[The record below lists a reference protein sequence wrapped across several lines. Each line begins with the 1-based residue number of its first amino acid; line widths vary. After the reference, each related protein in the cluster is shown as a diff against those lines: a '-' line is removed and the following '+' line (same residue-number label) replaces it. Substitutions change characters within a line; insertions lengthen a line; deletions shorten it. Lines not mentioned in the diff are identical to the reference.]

1 MEFVETSKE
10 IKRLESE
17 TYQLSHHLAEQRR
30 TLAELRD
37 ENLTDEQRIQL
48 AGQDSGNNFVL
59 RLFVSNK
66 FNIISSP
73 AEISGEQANQRGIT
87 AVAQALPDL
96 HADLGA
102 KTFLLHGDLVELD
115 SDTFEAA
122 GRLRM
127 FLFSDLLI
135 VAREQPDGKF
145 RLVAQ
150 YEANRLAV
158 SNVRDREGVRN
169 VINLLTPTGSN
180 IYCQYDSTEAKREWI
195 ERFAEAARFGATG
208 AGGQPG
214 QAASA
219 KKSTKKMAAPPPPK
233 SPAAL
238 KSLPQQTSELALS
251 PDSVS
256 SANMTASPS
265 TNYGPDWLLAAP
277 EEILTMIAQR
287 HFDETLQLIVEAE
300 EYLVRDATFDGA
312 VELAE
317 KIKQQKANLGTVLLL
332 ELSGSQSRSLNAA
345 LRSARRP
352 LKLLAAMGKAREAC
366 GTLLRVC
373 STAIRTSQRQARRNN
388 LAISEL
394 FFCDLAHVAIEF
406 LKAFVNQAAC
416 VSSKSVLVISGMD
429 VTNRIPTFQPW
440 SSGATV
446 NCNTLPRN

>member
-1 MEFVETSKE
+1 MYFSP
-10 IKRLESE
+10 
-17 TYQLSHHLAEQRR
+17 
-30 TLAELRD
+30 
-37 ENLTDEQRIQL
+37 
-48 AGQDSGNNFVL
+48 
-59 RLFVSNK
+59 
-66 FNIISSP
+66 P

-96 HADLGA
+96 HADLSA

-180 IYCQYDSTEAKREWI
+180 IYCQYDSAEAKREWI
-195 ERFAEAARFGATG
+195 EKFAEAARFSAGVAGAQ
-208 AGGQPG
+208 A

-219 KKSTKKMAAPPPPK
+219 KKSTKKMPAPPPPK
-233 SPAAL
+233 SPAVI
-238 KSLPQQTSELALS
+238 KSLTQQTSELALS

-265 TNYGPDWLLAAP
+265 TNYGPDWLLTAP

-287 HFDETLQLIVEAE
+287 HFDKTLQLITESE
-300 EYLVRDATFDGA
+300 EYLDRDATFDGA
-312 VELAE
+312 AELAE

-345 LRSARRP
+345 LRSARKP
-352 LKLLAAMGKAREAC
+352 LKLLATMGKAREAC

-416 VSSKSVLVISGMD
+416 VSSESFFVKS
-429 VTNRIPTFQPW
+429 
-440 SSGATV
+440 
-446 NCNTLPRN
+446 

>member
-1 MEFVETSKE
+1 M
-10 IKRLESE
+10 
-17 TYQLSHHLAEQRR
+17 
-30 TLAELRD
+30 
-37 ENLTDEQRIQL
+37 
-48 AGQDSGNNFVL
+48 
-59 RLFVSNK
+59 
-66 FNIISSP
+66 
-73 AEISGEQANQRGIT
+73 
-87 AVAQALPDL
+87 AQALPDL
-96 HADLGA
+96 HADLSA

-180 IYCQYDSTEAKREWI
+180 IYCQYDSAEVKREWI
-195 ERFAEAARFGATG
+195 EKFAEAARFSASAAGAQ
-208 AGGQPG
+208 A

-219 KKSTKKMAAPPPPK
+219 KKSTKKMPAPPPPK
-233 SPAAL
+233 SPAVM
-238 KSLPQQTSELALS
+238 KSQTSELALS

-265 TNYGPDWLLAAP
+265 TNYGPDWLLTAP

-287 HFDETLQLIVEAE
+287 HFDKTLQLITDSE
-300 EYLVRDATFDGA
+300 EYLDRDATFDGA
-312 VELAE
+312 AELAE
-317 KIKQQKANLGTVLLL
+317 KIKHQKGNLGTVLLL

-345 LRSARRP
+345 LRSARKP
-352 LKLLAAMGKAREAC
+352 LKLLATMGKAREAC

-416 VSSKSVLVISGMD
+416 VSSKSVLVY
-429 VTNRIPTFQPW
+429 N
-440 SSGATV
+440 
-446 NCNTLPRN
+446 